1 MSALASGATAQHAGP
16 TWPLAQQSDQQLHP
30 AIGSEAGHQRRALLA
45 FARDQRFAL
54 AVSLGNDDLAVD
66 APALEV
72 AAYIPCPRCRQA
84 VVVRVAADAVGVAG
98 YLDAFHTAALPLAE
112 GVVERA
118 APLRGQRHAAAPAQT
133 CGREEGLVFYHR
145 RRRDREAVGRGR
157 ELKGRVELGG

>member
-1 MSALASGATAQHAGP
+1 M
-16 TWPLAQQSDQQLHP
+16 
-30 AIGSEAGHQRRALLA
+30 GSEAGHQRRALLA
-45 FARDQRFAL
+45 FACDQRFAL

-98 YLDAFHTAALPLAE
+98 YLDAFHTAALQLAE

-118 APLRGQRHAAAPAQT
+118 APLRGQLHAAEPEQ
-133 CGREEGLVFYHR
+133 
-145 RRRDREAVGRGR
+145 DRKSTR
-157 ELKGRVELGG
+157 LNSSH